1 MPGAYC
7 AVVSTNDQP
16 AGRSAEPSDQPA
28 GDNVEPV
35 ASVDPPERVEAGDH
49 VEGSATTGSKGAGA
63 TAEPPRQPWP
73 AGHEFGRQDGI
84 CAALIGVMT
93 IFGLAMIPLRPV
105 VLGLAPL
112 VLVSLTGSMIGLVLC
127 GALGATGWPW
137 WPAAIIV
144 GALSGIKFDF
154 VWWWAG
160 KLWGD
165 QFIASLAGQTE
176 RARRRA
182 KRAENLTRRYDIL
195 ALFLGHVPYLPV
207 PRSIVCAVLGAAG
220 TRLRRLLVIDLLFS
234 FLLAGVFVWLGW
246 QIGEPAVAAL
256 EEFGK
261 YMWYVSI
268 VLLVGVFYVAFRN
281 AKKQNAAHAAT
292 TKG

>member
-1 MPGAYC
+1 M
-7 AVVSTNDQP
+7 ST
-16 AGRSAEPSDQPA
+16 SDQPEPAQPSDPEIPTADTSPTSETA
-28 GDNVEPV
+28 GTSETSGTTDTAGTSG
-35 ASVDPPERVEAGDH
+35 ASD
-49 VEGSATTGSKGAGA
+49 GA
-63 TAEPPRQPWP
+63 TAAPPQQPWP
-73 AGHEFGRQDGI
+73 AGYEFGKQDGI
-84 CAALIGVMT
+84 CATLIGLMT
-93 IFGLAMIPLRPV
+93 IYGLAMIPLRPV
-105 VLGLAPL
+105 ILGLAPI
-112 VLVSLTGSMIGLVLC
+112 VLVSLTGSMLGLVMC

-137 WPAAIIV
+137 WPAALII
-144 GALSGIKFDF
+144 GTLSGIKFDF

-165 QFIASLAGQTE
+165 HFIASIAGQTE

-220 TRLRRLLVIDLLFS
+220 SSIKRLFVIDVAFS
-234 FLLAGVFVWLGW
+234 FLFASLFLWLGW

-268 VLLVGVFYVAFRN
+268 VLLVGVFYVAFRS
-281 AKKQNAAHAAT
+281 AKKQSDAQKASGQT
-292 TKG
+292 T